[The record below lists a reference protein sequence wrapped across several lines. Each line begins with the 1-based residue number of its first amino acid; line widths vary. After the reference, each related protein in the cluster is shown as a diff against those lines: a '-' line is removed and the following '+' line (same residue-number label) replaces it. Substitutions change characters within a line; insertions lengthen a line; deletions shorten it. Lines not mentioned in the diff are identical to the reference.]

1 MFADL
6 DETLRQLLI
15 EDLPVKNG
23 EIDIQFDQPVREWSA
38 RLSKPTVNLFLYDV
52 RENNRL
58 RQHQWQ
64 QVRSDN
70 GSVTQKRTPM
80 QVDCLYMLTTW
91 GNDPADEHRLMTRA
105 MMVLFRYPTIPDDRL
120 VGSLQHPPFPVQ
132 TQLARHDRLTNPAE
146 VWSALDNELR
156 PSVNYLV
163 NLALDPWYEVTGP
176 AVRSLTLNTGQ
187 ARNLP
192 RYKVFNP
199 EETRS
204 QMAFIGGTVR
214 SSKGDPQAGVAVA
227 LKGTGYLAES
237 GDDGRFRLGGF
248 PPGDYILVAFPDK
261 GKPREKKIHVP
272 HQQGEDF
279 DLEV

>member
-6 DETLRQLLI
+6 DETLRKILI
-15 EDLPVKNG
+15 EDLPIKNG

-38 RLSKPTVNLFLYDV
+38 KLSKPTINLFLYDV

-64 QVRSDN
+64 HVRSEN

-91 GNDPADEHRLMTRA
+91 GNDPADEHRLMTRT
-105 MMVLFRYPTIPDDRL
+105 MMALFRYPTIPDDRL
-120 VGSLQHPPFPVQ
+120 IGTLQNPAFPIQ

-163 NLALDPWYEVTGP
+163 NLALDPWDEVSGP

-187 ARNLP
+187 SRNLP
-192 RYKVFNP
+192 RYKVFDP

-214 SSKGDPQAGVAVA
+214 TSKGEPQSGIAVA
-227 LKGTGYLAES
+227 IKGTGYMAES
-237 GDDGRFRLGGF
+237 ADDGRFRLGGF
-248 PPGDYILVAFPDK
+248 PPGDYTLVAFPEK

-272 HQQGEDF
+272 HQKGEDF